1 MKKVARTEIPRKAI
15 YRLSVYLRCL
25 HRLEN
30 NRIHTVSSEVLAKAA
45 GVKSTQLRKDLTYFG
60 QFGTRGLGYD
70 VKQLIEMISERLGT
84 KSLQPVVIVGI
95 GNLGRALL
103 SYRGFE
109 REGFGIV
116 GAFDIEP
123 SRYLLEKTSTDEQ
136 AAKTVG
142 KVKLSEWLKAEKIQV
157 RVKPM
162 KELQKVIAD
171 QVVKM
176 AVLCVP
182 PTAAQEVANQLVECG
197 VVAILNFAPIML
209 SVPDEVTVNNVN
221 LAMEL
226 ENLSYF
232 INV

>member
-1 MKKVARTEIPRKAI
+1 MARTEIPRKAI

-109 REGFGIV
+109 REGLEVV
-116 GAFDIEP
+116 GAFDVQSGRFPKEVP
-123 SRYLLEKTSTDEQ
+123 
-136 AAKTVG
+136 
-142 KVKLSEWLKAEKIQV
+142 IQV
-157 RVKPM
+157 RSM
-162 KELQKVIAD
+162 KVMPKVID
-171 QVVKM
+171 EHLVKM
-176 AVLCVP
+176 AILCVP
-182 PTAAQEVANQLVECG
+182 PTAAQEVTNQLIEYG
-197 VVAILNFAPIML
+197 VVAILNFAPIVL

-232 INV
+232 INE

>member
-109 REGFGIV
+109 REGFEVV
-116 GAFDIEP
+116 GAFDMQSDRFPKEVP
-123 SRYLLEKTSTDEQ
+123 
-136 AAKTVG
+136 
-142 KVKLSEWLKAEKIQV
+142 IQV
-157 RVKPM
+157 QSM
-162 KELQKVIAD
+162 KVMPKVID
-171 QVVKM
+171 EHLVKM
-176 AVLCVP
+176 AILCVP
-182 PTAAQEVANQLVECG
+182 PTAAQEVTNQLIEYG
-197 VVAILNFAPIML
+197 VVAILNFAPIVL

-232 INV
+232 INE

>member
-1 MKKVARTEIPRKAI
+1 M
-15 YRLSVYLRCL
+15 SVYLRCL
-25 HRLEN
+25 HRLAN
-30 NRIHTVSSEVLAKAA
+30 NSIRTVSSEVLARAA

-70 VKQLIEMISERLGT
+70 VEQLIEMVTKLLGT
-84 KSLQPVVIVGI
+84 KSLQPVVIVGV

-162 KELQKVIAD
+162 KELPKVIAD

>member
-109 REGFGIV
+109 REGFEVV
-116 GAFDIEP
+116 GAFDVQSGRFPKEV
-123 SRYLLEKTSTDEQ
+123 T
-136 AAKTVG
+136 
-142 KVKLSEWLKAEKIQV
+142 IQV
-157 RVKPM
+157 QSM
-162 KELQKVIAD
+162 KVMPKVID
-171 QVVKM
+171 EHLVKM
-176 AVLCVP
+176 AILCVP
-182 PTAAQEVANQLVECG
+182 PTAAQEVTNQLIEYG
-197 VVAILNFAPIML
+197 VVAILNFAPIVL

-232 INV
+232 INE

>member
-109 REGFGIV
+109 REGFEVV
-116 GAFDIEP
+116 GAFDLQSDRFPKEVP
-123 SRYLLEKTSTDEQ
+123 
-136 AAKTVG
+136 
-142 KVKLSEWLKAEKIQV
+142 IQV
-157 RVKPM
+157 QSM
-162 KELQKVIAD
+162 KVMPKVID
-171 QVVKM
+171 EHLVKM
-176 AVLCVP
+176 AILCVP
-182 PTAAQEVANQLVECG
+182 PTAAQEVTNQLIEYG
-197 VVAILNFAPIML
+197 VVAILNFAPIVL

-232 INV
+232 INE